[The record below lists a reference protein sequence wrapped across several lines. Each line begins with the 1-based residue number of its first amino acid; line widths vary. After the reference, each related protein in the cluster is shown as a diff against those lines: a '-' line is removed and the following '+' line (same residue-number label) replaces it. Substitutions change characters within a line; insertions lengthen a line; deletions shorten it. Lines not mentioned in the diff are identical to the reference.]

1 MLINTE
7 TSALLVIDV
16 QQRLLPAVQQSD
28 TIEQTVCD
36 LIGVAQELSVPTL
49 YSEQYPKGLGP
60 TSDKVVAALAD
71 SALRL
76 EKLTF
81 SCAADAQCTKQIKA
95 FNRSQIVICGMETHV
110 CVLQTALEL
119 KADRF
124 EVFVVA
130 DAVSSRTEQNKELG
144 LARMRQAG
152 VEIVSKEMVIFE
164 WLERAGTESFR
175 SISKGYL
182 R

>member
-1 MLINTE
+1 MLINPK

-28 TIEQTVCD
+28 AVEQTVCD
-36 LIGVAQELSVPTL
+36 LIGVAKELTVPTL

-60 TSDKVVAALAD
+60 TSDKVVAALPE
-71 SALRL
+71 SAVRL

-81 SCAADAQCTKQIKA
+81 SCAADAQCNKQIKA
-95 FNRSQIVICGMETHV
+95 VDRLQVIICGMETHV

-119 KADRF
+119 KADGF

-152 VEIVSKEMVIFE
+152 IEIVSKEMVIFE

-175 SISKGYL
+175 SISREYL

>member
-1 MLINTE
+1 MLISSDR
-7 TSALLVIDV
+7 SALLVIDV
-16 QQRLLPAVQQSD
+16 QQRLLPAVHQSEV
-28 TIEQTVCD
+28 IEQSVCD
-36 LIGVAQELSVPTL
+36 LIGVASELDVPTL

-60 TSDKVVAALAD
+60 TSDRVAQALPDTAI
-71 SALRL
+71 RL

-81 SCAADAQCTKQIKA
+81 SCAADFKCRAQIRAVERPQI
-95 FNRSQIVICGMETHV
+95 IICGMETHV
-110 CVLQTALEL
+110 CVLQTAVEL
-119 KADRF
+119 STGGF
-124 EVFVVA
+124 EVFVVT

-152 VEIVSKEMVIFE
+152 IQIVSKEMVIFE

-175 SISKGYL
+175 SISKAYL

>member
-1 MLINTE
+1 MLIKPDK
-7 TSALLVIDV
+7 SALLVIDV
-16 QQRLLPAVQQSD
+16 QQRLLPAVQDSEA
-28 TIEQTVCD
+28 TEQAVCD
-36 LIGVAQELSVPTL
+36 LISVADQLSVPIL

-60 TSDKVVAALAD
+60 TSDKVVAALPDTAV
-71 SALRL
+71 RL

-81 SCAADAQCTKQIKA
+81 SCAADPKCSKQIKA
-95 FNRSQIVICGMETHV
+95 IQRPQIVICGMETHV

-119 KADRF
+119 TAQGF
-124 EVFVVA
+124 GVFVVA

-144 LARMRQAG
+144 LARMRRAG

-164 WLERAGTESFR
+164 WLERAGTDSFR
-175 SISKGYL
+175 SISKAYL